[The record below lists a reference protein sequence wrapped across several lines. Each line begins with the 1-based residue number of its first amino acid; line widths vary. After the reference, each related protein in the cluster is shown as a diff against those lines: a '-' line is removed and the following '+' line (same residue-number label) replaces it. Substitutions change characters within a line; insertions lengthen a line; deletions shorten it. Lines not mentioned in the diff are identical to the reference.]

1 MADTKRIVVALGGNA
16 LGKTPEEQLQLIKDT
31 AVSLVNMIEAGHE
44 VMITH
49 GNGPQ
54 VGMIKVATDEA
65 AKNGSSPTIPFAE
78 CGAMS
83 QGYIGY
89 HLAQA
94 LDNELNKRKIDREV
108 SSIVTQTV
116 VDEKDPAFENPTKPV
131 GAMLTKEE
139 ADKAAAE
146 TGNKYVEDSGRGW
159 RWVVAS
165 PRPTRVVESKVI
177 DSLMKDNIVVIAS
190 GGGGIPVVEREDGL
204 SGVPAVIDKDLSAS
218 LLARQ
223 IDADQLVILTA
234 VENIAVNFNKPDEKQ
249 LDEVTVEEMRK
260 HADDGQFAPGSMLPK
275 VEACLEF
282 VESGDARSAI
292 VTSLEKSGEALEG
305 KAGTHIVNK

>member
-1 MADTKRIVVALGGNA
+1 MDDRKRIVVALGGNA
-16 LGKTPEEQLQLIKDT
+16 LGKTPEEQLKLIQDT

-65 AKNGSSPTIPFAE
+65 AKKGSTPTIPFAE

-94 LDNELNKRKIDREV
+94 LDNELEQRSIDRPV
-108 SSIVTQTV
+108 SSIVTQTI
-116 VDEKDPAFENPTKPV
+116 VDEDDPAFENPTKPV

-139 ADKAAAE
+139 AEKAHEE

-165 PRPTRVVESKVI
+165 PRPTRVVESRVI
-177 DSLMKDNIVVIAS
+177 DSLMKDDIVVVAS
-190 GGGGIPVVEREDGL
+190 GGGGIPVVQRNDGL
-204 SGVPAVIDKDLSAS
+204 NGVPAVIDKDLSAS

-223 IDADQLVILTA
+223 INADQLVILTA
-234 VENIAVNFNKPDEKQ
+234 VENIAINFNEDNEEK
-249 LDEVTVEEMRK
+249 LEKVTVEEMHK

-282 VESGDARSAI
+282 VESNDGRSAI
-292 VTSLEKSGEALEG
+292 VTSLEKAGEALNGE
-305 KAGTHIVNK
+305 AGTLIVRN

>member
-1 MADTKRIVVALGGNA
+1 M
-16 LGKTPEEQLQLIKDT
+16 
-31 AVSLVNMIEAGHE
+31 
-44 VMITH
+44 
-49 GNGPQ
+49 
-54 VGMIKVATDEA
+54 
-65 AKNGSSPTIPFAE
+65 
-78 CGAMS
+78 
-83 QGYIGY
+83 
-89 HLAQA
+89 
-94 LDNELNKRKIDREV
+94 
-108 SSIVTQTV
+108 
-116 VDEKDPAFENPTKPV
+116 
-131 GAMLTKEE
+131 
-139 ADKAAAE
+139 
-146 TGNKYVEDSGRGW
+146 
-159 RWVVAS
+159 
-165 PRPTRVVESKVI
+165 ESKVI

-292 VTSLEKSGEALEG
+292 VTSLEKAGEALEG